1 MTKAIEKREVKE
13 QGYDE
18 IPYTGYPFEYNRPE
32 NLKV

>member
-1 MTKAIEKREVKE
+1 MTKTIEQREVKE

-18 IPYTGYPFEYNRPE
+18 TPYAGYPFEYNRPE